1 MTAHDRAERTA
12 RTQFSRRA
20 LLLGL
25 ANAAAFCGIGARLHQ
40 VQVVDAGRFGAI
52 AGDNR
57 TRLSARVP
65 VRGRILDATGTP
77 LAWNHESFKLTLDV
91 SQVGDIVALRDVLV
105 RLAPFID
112 LNQDAIDRLLA
123 RTRSQGARRPLVL
136 ADDVPFDTMAA
147 LQVRMAHMP
156 GLATEAVMSRS
167 YAPAAAGSMA
177 HIIGTMG
184 AVERRALDDP
194 PLLRVSTFRVGKTG
208 VEAGME
214 TRLRG
219 LAGTTAIEVDARG
232 KPQRN
237 LTDIAPIAGRDVTLS
252 LESALQAQVMERL
265 AREQR
270 PGAVVAIEVATG
282 ALAVMAS
289 TPSYDPA
296 LLTGA
301 RAVNGW
307 RSLAGQRD
315 KPLLNRAIAGQY
327 PPGSTFKM
335 VTALAALEA
344 GVVTTKEKIECWGD
358 VTIAG
363 HTFHC
368 WNRKG
373 HIASNLHKA
382 LRESCDCYFY
392 EIAQRAGMEKIATMG
407 RRLGLGQVFD
417 TGLSQHKA
425 GLLPTAGWK
434 RGRSKTGWLTG
445 ETVLAGIG
453 QGYVLAT
460 PLQLAVMTARIATG
474 RIVNPTVV
482 AFEPGG
488 GTPDFADLG
497 ISEAALTAVRA
508 GMFAV
513 VHEAGGTGHLADIDG
528 ATTLVAGKTGTSQV
542 SRKSAA
548 RDPSVKLAIEE
559 RDHAL
564 FVGYAPAANPKY
576 AVAAIVENAGAGG
589 SLAAPLVG
597 DVISYL
603 MARDARP
610 ASAAPHSGP
619 PPSHLVPSPP
629 APSLPAPS
637 LPVPN
642 GIEARGDVIPVTF
655 RQPSGAAP

>member
-1 MTAHDRAERTA
+1 MTARVRNELNSAA
-12 RTQFSRRA
+12 AFSRRA
-20 LLLGL
+20 VLLGL
-25 ANAAAFCGIGARLHQ
+25 ANLAAMGGIGARLHQ
-40 VQVVDAGRFGAI
+40 LQVVDAGGFGAL
-52 AGDNR
+52 AEDNR
-57 TRLSARVP
+57 TRQFARVP

-77 LAWNHESFKLTLDV
+77 LAWSTESFRLTLDV
-91 SQVGDIVALRDVLV
+91 AKVGDLVALRNMLAQ
-105 RLAPFID
+105 LAPLVGLDGEGIES
-112 LNQDAIDRLLA
+112 LLA
-123 RTRSQGARRPLVL
+123 RARRQGTRHPLIL
-136 ADDVPFDTMAA
+136 ADDVTFEVMAA
-147 LQVRMAHMP
+147 LQVRVATLP
-156 GLATEAVMSRS
+156 GLQAETVTARA
-167 YAPAAAGSMA
+167 YAPVAAGSMS

-194 PLLRVSTFRVGKTG
+194 PLLRLSTFRVGKTG

-214 TRLRG
+214 QWLRG
-219 LAGTTAIEVDARG
+219 VAGTTAIEVDSRG
-232 KPQRN
+232 KPQRS
-237 LTDIAPIAGRDVTLS
+237 LSDVAPVAGRDVTLS
-252 LESALQAQVMERL
+252 LDVDLQTKVTERL
-265 AREQR
+265 AREGR

-282 ALAVMAS
+282 TVAVMAS

-296 LLTGA
+296 TLIGTGA
-301 RAVNGW
+301 AKGW
-307 RSLAGQRD
+307 RALSANRD

-373 HIASNLHKA
+373 HISSNLHKA

-392 EIAQRAGMEKIATMG
+392 EIAQRAGMEKIAEMG
-407 RRLGLGQVFD
+407 RRLGLGQVYE
-417 TGLSQHKA
+417 TGLSQHKS

-445 ETVLAGIG
+445 ETLLAGIG

-460 PLQLAVMTARIATG
+460 PLQLSVMTARIATG
-474 RIVNPTVV
+474 RSIMPTVV
-482 AFEPGG
+482 SRGPTTSADIFS
-488 GTPDFADLG
+488 DLG
-497 ISEAALTAVRA
+497 ISDASLAAVRA

-513 VHEAGGTGHLADIDG
+513 VHEPGGTGHLADIEG

-548 RDPSVKLAIEE
+548 RDPSVKLAVEE

-564 FVGYAPAANPKY
+564 FVGYAPAARPKY
-576 AVAAIVENAGAGG
+576 AVAAVIENAGGG
-589 SLAAPLVG
+589 GALAAPLVG

-603 MARDARP
+603 MARDAKTGP
-610 ASAAPHSGP
+610 LTPHTIAPSNLP
-619 PPSHLVPSPP
+619 PPSL
-629 APSLPAPS
+629 
-637 LPVPN
+637 
-642 GIEARGDVIPVTF
+642 IEPRGAVIPVGL
-655 RQPSGAAP
+655 RDADGATP